1 MNGIARKKK
10 KKEDTL
16 CALRVRETKER
27 KTPTASQKF

>member
-27 KTPTASQKF
+27 KTSTASQKF